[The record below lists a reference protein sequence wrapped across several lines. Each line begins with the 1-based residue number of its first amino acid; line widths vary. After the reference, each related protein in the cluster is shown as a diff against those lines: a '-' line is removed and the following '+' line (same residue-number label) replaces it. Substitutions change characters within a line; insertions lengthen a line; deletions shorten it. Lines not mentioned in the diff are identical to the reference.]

1 MAGAEVAGAAA
12 VVAGVL
18 GLVTEGALVAATMM
32 IRTTRRPKPDPSA
45 VRILWRLGQLLCGG
59 EEAAAEVVT
68 AGIPVGRWH
77 SWGSPGRRPIRRG
90 AARMAVD
97 SCVCPQP
104 ILVT

>member
-1 MAGAEVAGAAA
+1 LNQAFTCWETLGVVGVAGAEVAGAAA

-59 EEAAAEVVT
+59 
-68 AGIPVGRWH
+68 
-77 SWGSPGRRPIRRG
+77 RG
-90 AARMAVD
+90 GG
-97 SCVCPQP
+97 
-104 ILVT
+104 